1 MRPPRLPPMVHPT
14 VSPLLGLQQLL
25 ATPPLLDP
33 QLELGN
39 PKALPRW

>member
-1 MRPPRLPPMVHPT
+1 MRPPCLPPTVHPA

-25 ATPPLLDP
+25 ATSPLLDP

-39 PKALPRW
+39 PKALP